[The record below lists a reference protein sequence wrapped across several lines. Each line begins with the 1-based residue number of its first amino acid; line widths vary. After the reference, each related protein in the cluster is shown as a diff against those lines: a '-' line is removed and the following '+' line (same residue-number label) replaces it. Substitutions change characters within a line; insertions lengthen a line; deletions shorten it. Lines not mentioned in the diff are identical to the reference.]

1 MIRLKTSAQ
10 IKAMKEAG
18 RITGEALA
26 LAGEHVKAGV
36 STKYLDDIVRHHI
49 EKQGAKPSFLGYGGF
64 PGSACI
70 SINEEVIHG
79 IPKADRILQDG
90 DIVKIDVGAFYRGY
104 HGDSANTFLVGNV
117 APETKALVEATKESF
132 YKGLEMVTSANRL
145 GDVGAAIEGY
155 VNDRGFTVVREFVG
169 HGIGC
174 DLHEDPNVPNY
185 GVPGHGFR
193 LRPGMTIAIEPMVC
207 QGSAKVRVLSDKWT
221 VVTVDG
227 GMAAHYEHTVAL
239 TEDGPI
245 LLTKI
250 D

>member
-10 IKAMKEAG
+10 IQAMKEAG

-104 HGDSANTFLVGNV
+104 HGDSANNFLVGNV

>member
-10 IKAMKEAG
+10 IRAMQEAG

-49 EKQGAKPSFLGYGGF
+49 EKRGAKPSFLGYGGF

-79 IPKADRILQDG
+79 IPDAKRILQDG

-117 APETKALVEATKESF
+117 APETKKLVEVTKESF
-132 YKGLEMVTSANRL
+132 YKGLEMVTAAHRL
-145 GDVGAAIEGY
+145 GDVGAAIEGH
-155 VNDRGFTVVREFVG
+155 VVANGCSVVREFVG

-207 QGSAKVRVLSDKWT
+207 LGSAKVRVLSDKWT

-227 GMAAHYEHTVAL
+227 SMAAHYEHTVAL
-239 TEDGPI
+239 TDDGPI